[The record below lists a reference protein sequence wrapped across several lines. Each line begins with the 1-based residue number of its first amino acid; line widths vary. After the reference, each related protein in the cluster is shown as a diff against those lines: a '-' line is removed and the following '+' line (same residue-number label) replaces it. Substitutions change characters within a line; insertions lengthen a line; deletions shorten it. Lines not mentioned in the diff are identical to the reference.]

1 LKNGSFEKPV
11 KGQRFKVQVIDTWNM
26 TITDYPE
33 VFETAEAADYRFTD
47 KDNKKVIL
55 PAKPFLAIRIIR
67 L

>member
-1 LKNGSFEKPV
+1 
-11 KGQRFKVQVIDTWNM
+11 VIDTWNM